1 MHSWDVC
8 LPSQAFVLYPRS
20 RRPSSKQKA
29 PTKEEREN
37 AQLSAPPFEPCTCC
51 TLSLP
56 VFKSTRVEG
65 AQATTNENLMK
76 SWFVIQRA
84 LKCAVLAERASVEA
98 EGQAFFYLS
107 YQADA
112 HQQAALLSAPFVLHN
127 HLDTWNKLTSS
138 NVCNN
143 RASLQPALIASF
155 IPIYFCHPDD
165 LRDHTV
171 ESERTASG
179 LRAAR

>member
-1 MHSWDVC
+1 M
-8 LPSQAFVLYPRS
+8 
-20 RRPSSKQKA
+20 
-29 PTKEEREN
+29 
-37 AQLSAPPFEPCTCC
+37 
-51 TLSLP
+51 
-56 VFKSTRVEG
+56 EG

-127 HLDTWNKLTSS
+127 HLDT
-138 NVCNN
+138 
-143 RASLQPALIASF
+143 
-155 IPIYFCHPDD
+155 
-165 LRDHTV
+165 
-171 ESERTASG
+171 
-179 LRAAR
+179 